1 MHGKAKEQA
10 EIDEEKEIVEMAT
23 IQTMGK
29 NKYGNIV
36 KEELQAEL
44 NKNLGNGVTDV
55 LYGDDEDYIVKF
67 NQSKRYYSVNS
78 NGDIEYIES
87 TVEKNILTIQ
97 CVNSENQILLEC
109 KYVVLKNQYSK
120 KAPEISGYMPENETV
135 SGEIKE
141 DKVVELM
148 YYMKFNNDYTLVFTG
163 LDQDGN
169 ITDNEDEIVGYMIGD
184 GTTTDGNAI
193 LEKKIQG
200 TLEIPDMYKNKPV
213 IKIGSN
219 AFSHVHNIIFAKI
232 GDNVE
237 TIKSA
242 AFHTA
247 DEMKELVIGKNV
259 KNVDRISF
267 WIDNNLEKVTFKCSN
282 ISGAWFGCCDNW
294 KEVIID
300 SNNEAYKVE
309 DNIIYS
315 KDGNTLVLC
324 PCGRTGDFII
334 PNSVEIIE
342 ANAFYRSILTSIV
355 IPDSVE
361 TIKNGSISEVSSLQ
375 NIIIGK
381 NLSNITSSSFW
392 HCFSLKMIVVDSN
405 SIINKCIDLK
415 SCGYLVE
422 NVKTI
427 YIHESITDI
436 GSYITSNYIQT
447 DSDKTGY
454 IKYIK

>member
-87 TVEKNILTIQ
+87 TVEKNILTMQ

-193 LEKKIQG
+193 LEKK
-200 TLEIPDMYKNKPV
+200 YR
-213 IKIGSN
+213 
-219 AFSHVHNIIFAKI
+219 
-232 GDNVE
+232 
-237 TIKSA
+237 
-242 AFHTA
+242 
-247 DEMKELVIGKNV
+247 EL
-259 KNVDRISF
+259 
-267 WIDNNLEKVTFKCSN
+267 
-282 ISGAWFGCCDNW
+282 
-294 KEVIID
+294 
-300 SNNEAYKVE
+300 
-309 DNIIYS
+309 
-315 KDGNTLVLC
+315 
-324 PCGRTGDFII
+324 
-334 PNSVEIIE
+334 
-342 ANAFYRSILTSIV
+342 
-355 IPDSVE
+355 
-361 TIKNGSISEVSSLQ
+361 
-375 NIIIGK
+375 
-381 NLSNITSSSFW
+381 
-392 HCFSLKMIVVDSN
+392 
-405 SIINKCIDLK
+405 
-415 SCGYLVE
+415 
-422 NVKTI
+422 
-427 YIHESITDI
+427 
-436 GSYITSNYIQT
+436 
-447 DSDKTGY
+447 
-454 IKYIK
+454 

>member
-1 MHGKAKEQA
+1 
-10 EIDEEKEIVEMAT
+10 
-23 IQTMGK
+23 
-29 NKYGNIV
+29 
-36 KEELQAEL
+36 
-44 NKNLGNGVTDV
+44 
-55 LYGDDEDYIVKF
+55 
-67 NQSKRYYSVNS
+67 
-78 NGDIEYIES
+78 
-87 TVEKNILTIQ
+87 
-97 CVNSENQILLEC
+97 
-109 KYVVLKNQYSK
+109 
-120 KAPEISGYMPENETV
+120 
-135 SGEIKE
+135 
-141 DKVVELM
+141 
-148 YYMKFNNDYTLVFTG
+148 
-163 LDQDGN
+163 
-169 ITDNEDEIVGYMIGD
+169 
-184 GTTTDGNAI
+184 
-193 LEKKIQG
+193 
-200 TLEIPDMYKNKPV
+200 MYKNKPV

-315 KDGNTLVLC
+315 KDGNTLFLC